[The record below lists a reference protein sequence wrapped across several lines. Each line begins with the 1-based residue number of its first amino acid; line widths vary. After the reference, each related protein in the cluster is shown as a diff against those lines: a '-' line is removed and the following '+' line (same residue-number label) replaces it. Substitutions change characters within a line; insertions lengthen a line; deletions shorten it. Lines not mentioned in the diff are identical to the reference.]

1 MTDLETENTN
11 DETSSTKR
19 YMLGIFDKIFK
30 AILLNLDNIEYLKY
44 LIHYITKIPL
54 NALKNIKV
62 ENALHP
68 VSNKKD
74 KEMESDIVVSIKN
87 KIINIEM
94 DKDYYDGVFQK
105 SDAYLHRIEAKKYD
119 EGENYKNGKQVIQ
132 IIFQNFDHFGK
143 GEDIYEFR
151 YYNKKTDIFLENTPV
166 KYFIPLSFIKEKCYN
181 ESEFIDGNK
190 FEKYCLMLEEDK
202 EEQLNKI
209 IGDDEVLKKLKE
221 NIEKLN
227 EDKDLVVWYD
237 AKKREEMEYKA
248 RMEYETRIA
257 KESGYSSG
265 YSSGY
270 DQGKNDGY
278 SSGYSSGQ
286 EQGIEEGRSTEKI
299 KLARNFKNQKV
310 DLQIISNATGLSIKE
325 IEKL

>member
-1 MTDLETENTN
+1 MSTEEKTQEEAQEINIEEASEETTKSENVENTDENVTIETENTN

-151 YYNKKTDIFLENTPV
+151 YYNKNR
-166 KYFIPLSFIKEKCYN
+166 SGNRIK
-181 ESEFIDGNK
+181 
-190 FEKYCLMLEEDK
+190 
-202 EEQLNKI
+202 
-209 IGDDEVLKKLKE
+209 
-221 NIEKLN
+221 
-227 EDKDLVVWYD
+227 
-237 AKKREEMEYKA
+237 
-248 RMEYETRIA
+248 
-257 KESGYSSG
+257 
-265 YSSGY
+265 
-270 DQGKNDGY
+270 
-278 SSGYSSGQ
+278 
-286 EQGIEEGRSTEKI
+286 
-299 KLARNFKNQKV
+299 
-310 DLQIISNATGLSIKE
+310 
-325 IEKL
+325 